1 MLRFVLNSLLLIV
14 ILLGGCSSQSRFNYQ
29 QGITHI
35 VRTGETLSSIAA
47 FYHKDLRDLARW
59 NNLGDGSLIYPGQLI
74 YLVEMT
80 SGTVARSVPKL
91 REIPSPPDDPA
102 PHLSW
107 PTTGYVIKEFNGA
120 RGTGTG
126 MLIKGKRGQP
136 IRSAA
141 AGHVVYSGDGL
152 MGYGKLIIV
161 KHNDTFLSAYGH
173 NASLLVEEG
182 QNIAKGQQI
191 ATMGEVSPNEHRLHF
206 EIRRNGEPVNPRQF
220 LSNK

>member
-1 MLRFVLNSLLLIV
+1 VLKLSLNSLLLIA
-14 ILLGGCSSQSRFNYQ
+14 ILIVGCSSQSRLHYQ
-29 QGITHI
+29 GGITHI

-47 FYHKDLRDLARW
+47 FYHKDFRDLARW
-59 NNLGDGSLIYPGQLI
+59 NNLGDGALIYPGQLI
-74 YLVEMT
+74 YLVEIR

-91 REIPSPPDDPA
+91 SEISRAPDDPA

-107 PTTGYVIKEFNGA
+107 PTTGHVIKEFNGT

-126 MLIKGKRGQP
+126 MLIKGKGGQP
-136 IRSAA
+136 IRAA
-141 AGHVVYSGDGL
+141 ASGHVVYSGDGL
-152 MGYGKLIIV
+152 VGYGKLIIV